1 MKAATLSRAYFG
13 WVRTRACRVERE
25 RIVELE
31 RRLDYERLFPAQWAN
46 RRVRD
51 RFGDSVVAGPFAGLA
66 YPDWGMVHVDLFAP
80 KLLGC
85 YELELH
91 EALEDAIAAAPDLV
105 VNIGAAEG
113 YYAVGLAKRLPE
125 GHVVAFEGQDR
136 HHPFLTAIAEH
147 NDVRERIHLRHA
159 CDADAL
165 RDVLAPGA
173 FVICD
178 CDGCELDLLEPE
190 TVPELRSCRLIVEAH
205 DMLVEGVT
213 PTLRERFGPTHV
225 IEELPAR
232 PRYVDDFPQLGDIP
246 LVTRQLAISEF
257 RAAPMSWLVMR
268 PRGDRVT

>member
-1 MKAATLSRAYFG
+1 VSLPRWM
-13 WVRTRACRVERE
+13 RTRVCSTDRK

-31 RRLDYERLFPAQWAN
+31 RRLDHERLFPVEWAN

-51 RFGDSVVAGPFAGLA
+51 RFGGRVIAGPFAGLT
-66 YPDWGMVHVDLFAP
+66 YPDWGIVHVDLFAP

-85 YELELH
+85 FELELH

-113 YYAVGLAKRLPE
+113 YYAVGLAKRLPKA
-125 GHVVAFEGQDR
+125 HVVAFEAQGR
-136 HHPFLTAIAEH
+136 HHAFLTAIAER
-147 NDVRERIHLRHA
+147 NDVRERIELRHA

-173 FVICD
+173 LVICD
-178 CDGCELDLLEPE
+178 CDGCELDLLDPE
-190 TVPELRSCRLIVEAH
+190 TVPGLRSCWLIVEAH
-205 DMLVEGVT
+205 DLLIDGVT
-213 PTLRERFGPTHV
+213 PTLRERFQPTHA
-225 IEELPAR
+225 IDELPTR

-257 RAAPMSWLVMR
+257 RGAPMGWLVMR
-268 PRGDRVT
+268 PRRAA